1 MITRISLQNVL
12 QDKVVKNVKIT
23 TTFGFAQKILRMI
36 IKTPMEDKTVTTVKI
51 KTLIKMVIK
60 QRLLLQIM

>member
-36 IKTPMEDKTVTTVKI
+36 IKTTMEDKTVTTVKI